1 MEGLAIVQESEAKAQ
16 NNMDIGKETSHT
28 LTEHILPGII
38 DVYR

>member
-16 NNMDIGKETSHT
+16 NNMDIGKEACHT